1 MEHIPHGMKMAKRS
15 QNITM
20 SMTRSTANKPSGMR
34 AARRRENGILSMAF
48 FAAHGLNITARTRRV
63 INEEKVKKKTGSQ
76 EKES

>member
-34 AARRRENGILSMAF
+34 AARRKVSGALSMALSV
-48 FAAHGLNITARTRRV
+48 ARGLNTALKTRRM
-63 INEEKVKKKTGSQ
+63 IDEEKIEKKA
-76 EKES
+76 